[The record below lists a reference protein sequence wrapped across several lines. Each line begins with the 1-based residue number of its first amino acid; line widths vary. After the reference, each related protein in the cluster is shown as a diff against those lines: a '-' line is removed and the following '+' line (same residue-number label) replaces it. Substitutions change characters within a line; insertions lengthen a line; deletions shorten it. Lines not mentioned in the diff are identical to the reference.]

1 MTYQHQVVYKV
12 VESIRALISKP
23 ASSGHTENLAAPEK
37 CGNDLE
43 SRRCYRYS
51 ALYFPPYFL
60 LLLIDK
66 LPWFCRVF
74 YFFEENWALKNVFI
88 EYLT

>member
-1 MTYQHQVVYKV
+1 MTYQHQVVSKV
-12 VESIRALISKP
+12 VENSRALISKP
-23 ASSGHTENLAAPEK
+23 ASWGHTENLAAPEK

-51 ALYFPPYFL
+51 ALCVSPYFL
-60 LLLIDK
+60 LILIGK
-66 LPWFCRVF
+66 LAWFCRVF